1 MVVVSALDAIS
12 NISGVPRLQR
22 RVGLSAC
29 RPSRG
34 CLCRVSRDIRATAER
49 DKQLTE
55 GALEVRKKNPS
66 SRREGPLEDFL
77 LKFRLAWAI
86 FFPPK
91 SQPLTPKDEGKH
103 RLRMILVADRCGM
116 NQTSLYEMKHSI
128 VQVVQNY
135 VDIEGEDL
143 VEVNVTMD
151 PDMGTIYSV
160 AVPVKRVKP
169 QARVA
174 LDGAVMEVDG
184 ISLEW
189 EIEGDADASG
199 RFPYGC

>member
-1 MVVVSALDAIS
+1 
-12 NISGVPRLQR
+12 
-22 RVGLSAC
+22 
-29 RPSRG
+29 
-34 CLCRVSRDIRATAER
+34 
-49 DKQLTE
+49 
-55 GALEVRKKNPS
+55 
-66 SRREGPLEDFL
+66 
-77 LKFRLAWAI
+77 
-86 FFPPK
+86 
-91 SQPLTPKDEGKH
+91 
-103 RLRMILVADRCGM
+103 M

-128 VQVVQNY
+128 VKVVQNY

-174 LDGAVMEVDG
+174 LEGGVTEIDG

-189 EIEGDADASG
+189 ELEGDADASG